1 MTLFFKFQRDVEEQ
15 FSGLQTL
22 TNTRLYRLK
31 ESKQL
36 HQYLREVSET
46 AEWITEQL
54 HVAAAEDYGKD
65 FEHLEV
71 YMYIIKKLK
80 NQRGCVLFDFPT
92 FVCFALLPQH

>member
-1 MTLFFKFQRDVEEQ
+1 MSRSDYSFQSLQRDIEEQ

-22 TNTRLYRLK
+22 TNTRLHRLE
-31 ESKQL
+31 ESKKL
-36 HQYLREVSET
+36 HQYLREVNET

-71 YMYIIKKLK
+71 CSSHLLF
-80 NQRGCVLFDFPT
+80 CVTRAQSRYF
-92 FVCFALLPQH
+92 